1 MTNSVIYAKNLLQ
14 IKAIVINLQN
24 LFTWASGIKSPIYC
38 DNRIAL
44 SYPEVRSHI
53 ISSLIDISEKYS
65 QTDVIAGVATAGI
78 SWGAVLADKLNKP
91 FVYIRAQAKDH
102 GKKNLIEGRLEEG
115 SKVLIVE
122 DLISTGGSS
131 INCVNAVREQNCEVI
146 AVISLF
152 NYNLKQALA
161 NFQNANCNFES
172 ICDFDILIDQARKI
186 NYLNDSE
193 HDIIK
198 KWKNDPENW
207 YKNLNV

>member
-1 MTNSVIYAKNLLQ
+1 MINSVIYAKNLLQ

-53 ISSLIDISEKYS
+53 ISALKVISEKYPE
-65 QTDVIAGVATAGI
+65 TDVIAGVATAGI
-78 SWGAVLADKLNKP
+78 SWGAILADHTNKP
-91 FVYIRAQAKDH
+91 FVYIRSHAKDH
-102 GKKNLIEGRLEEG
+102 GKKNLIEGRLNQG
-115 SKVLIVE
+115 LKVLIVE

-131 INCVNAVREQNCEVI
+131 INCVDAVREQNCEVL

-152 NYNLKQALA
+152 NYNLKQALI
-161 NFQNANCNFES
+161 NFQNAKCKFES
-172 ICDFDILIDQARKI
+172 ICDFDILIDEARKI

-198 KWKNDPENW
+198 EWKNDPENW
-207 YKNLNV
+207 YKTIKQ

>member
-1 MTNSVIYAKNLLQ
+1 MINSVIYAKNLLQ

-44 SYPEVRSHI
+44 SYPEVRSQI
-53 ISSLIDISEKYS
+53 ISSLKDISEKYLE
-65 QTDVIAGVATAGI
+65 TDVIAGVATAGI
-78 SWGAVLADKLNKP
+78 SWGAILADQLNKP
-91 FVYIRAQAKDH
+91 FVYIRSQAKDH
-102 GKKNLIEGRLEEG
+102 GKKNLIEGRLYEG
-115 SKVLIVE
+115 SNVLIVE

-131 INCVNAVREQNCEVI
+131 INCVDAVRELNCEVL

-152 NYNLKQALA
+152 NYNMKQALI
-161 NFQNANCNFES
+161 NFQNANCKFES
-172 ICDFDILIDQARKI
+172 ICDFDILIDEAKKI

-198 KWKNDPENW
+198 EWKNDPENW

>member
-24 LFTWASGIKSPIYC
+24 LFTWASEIKSPIYC

-44 SYPEVRSHI
+44 SFPKVRSHI
-53 ISSLIDISEKYS
+53 VESLTEISEKYTE
-65 QTDVIAGVATAGI
+65 TDFIAGVATAGI
-78 SWGAVLADKLNKP
+78 SWGAILADHISKP
-91 FVYIRAQAKDH
+91 FIYVRSQAKDH
-102 GKKNLIEGRLEEG
+102 GKKNLIEGRLIEG
-115 SKVLIVE
+115 SKVLVIE

-131 INCVNAVREQNCEVI
+131 INSVNAIREQNCEVL

-152 NYNLKQALA
+152 NYNLKQALT
-161 NFQNANCNFES
+161 NFQNVNCKFES
-172 ICDFDILIDQARKI
+172 ICDFDILIDEARKI

-198 KWKNDPENW
+198 EWKNDPENW
-207 YKNLNV
+207 YKTLNV